1 MNAQAWLAATYNIRL
16 PQAAGSDESCR
27 SDRQHI
33 KAKTE
38 AALEQSGKR
47 ASLNL
52 SRVRF
57 NQMTNQ

>member
-1 MNAQAWLAATYNIRL
+1 VVATYNIRL

-33 KAKTE
+33 MAKTE

-52 SRVRF
+52 SSCSF
-57 NQMTNQ
+57 